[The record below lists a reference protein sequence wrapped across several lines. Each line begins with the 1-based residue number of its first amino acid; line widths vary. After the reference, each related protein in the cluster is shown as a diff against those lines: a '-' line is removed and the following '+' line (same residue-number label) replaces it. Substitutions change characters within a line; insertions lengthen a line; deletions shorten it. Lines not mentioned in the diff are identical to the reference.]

1 MLGIDLVKIERIKQ
15 DIEKWGEKFLN
26 KILTPAEINSCVN
39 AISVAGKWAAKEAVA
54 KALGTG
60 IKPSAGLCFK
70 DIEIQKDQNGRPF
83 ALLSKKSA
91 DFFGVT
97 RVEVSISHDSEYAVA
112 AAFVYPPPTN

>member
-1 MLGIDLVKIERIKQ
+1 LLGIDLVKIERIDKVY
-15 DIEKWGEKFLN
+15 DRFGTGFL
-26 KILTPAEINSCVN
+26 KKLLTEPEIKNFKNTTSL
-39 AISVAGKWAAKEAVA
+39 AGIWAAKEAVA

>member
-1 MLGIDLVKIERIKQ
+1 MLGIDLVKIERIDKVY
-15 DIEKWGEKFLN
+15 DRFGTGFL
-26 KILTPAEINSCVN
+26 KKLLTEPEIKNFKNTTSL
-39 AISVAGKWAAKEAVA
+39 AGIWAAKEAVS
-54 KALGTG
+54 KALGSG
-60 IKPSAGLCFK
+60 IGAKLSFL
-70 DIEIQKDQNGRPF
+70 DIEIRKEQNGRPF